1 MFNMKKVIN
10 ILLIFIKFLFLLISF
25 VLTFNI
31 VLRMYERLGKN
42 YIESIPVFIPYIV
55 LFLLFSINFI
65 FRQKRVN
72 NCIFYNI
79 TCCLVFAMLIFCG
92 YRAMNDEYMLL
103 YIRLGDYHINFNYYA
118 DIIAPMKV
126 MLYLLSISNVILMF
140 TGKDLINENE

>member
-1 MFNMKKVIN
+1 MFRMKKIIN
-10 ILLIFIKFLFLLISF
+10 VSLIFIKFLFLLTSF

-42 YIESIPVFIPYIV
+42 YIESIPVFIPYII
-55 LFLLFSINFI
+55 LFFLFSINFI
-65 FRQKRVN
+65 LRQKRVN
-72 NCIFYNI
+72 NSMFYNI

-92 YRAMNDEYMLL
+92 YRAMTDKYMLL

-126 MLYLLSISNVILMF
+126 MLYLLSVSNILLMF
-140 TGKDLINENE
+140 IGKNDIKENE

>member
-1 MFNMKKVIN
+1 MFNMKKIIN

>member
-1 MFNMKKVIN
+1 MFNMKKIIN

-42 YIESIPVFIPYIV
+42 YIESIPVFILYIV

-79 TCCLVFAMLIFCG
+79 TCCLVFAT
-92 YRAMNDEYMLL
+92 L
-103 YIRLGDYHINFNYYA
+103 YKAWG
-118 DIIAPMKV
+118 
-126 MLYLLSISNVILMF
+126 LSYKF
-140 TGKDLINENE
+140 

>member
-1 MFNMKKVIN
+1 MKKVIN

>member
-1 MFNMKKVIN
+1 MFSMKKIIN
-10 ILLIFIKFLFLLISF
+10 FFLMFIKFLFLLVSF

-31 VLRMYERLGKN
+31 ILRMYERLGKN

-65 FRQKRVN
+65 LRQKKVN
-72 NCIFYNI
+72 NCMFYNI
-79 TCCLVFAMLIFCG
+79 TCCLVFVMLIFCG
-92 YRAMNDEYMLL
+92 YRAMTDEYMLL

-126 MLYLLSISNVILMF
+126 MLYLLCISNILLMF
-140 TGKDLINENE
+140 TGKAEINENE

>member
-1 MFNMKKVIN
+1 
-10 ILLIFIKFLFLLISF
+10 
-25 VLTFNI
+25 
-31 VLRMYERLGKN
+31 
-42 YIESIPVFIPYIV
+42 
-55 LFLLFSINFI
+55 
-65 FRQKRVN
+65 
-72 NCIFYNI
+72 
-79 TCCLVFAMLIFCG
+79 MLIFCG

>member
-1 MFNMKKVIN
+1 MKKIIN

>member
-1 MFNMKKVIN
+1 MKKIIN
-10 ILLIFIKFLFLLISF
+10 IFLIFIKFLFLLISF